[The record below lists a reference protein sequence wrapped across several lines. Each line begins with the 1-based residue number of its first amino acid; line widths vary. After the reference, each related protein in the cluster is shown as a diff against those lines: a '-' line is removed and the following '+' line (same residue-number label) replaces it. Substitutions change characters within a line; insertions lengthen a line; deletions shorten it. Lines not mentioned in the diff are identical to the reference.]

1 MTNAM
6 IILMESCRLM
16 EAGIIGTTGRSFE
29 IEDENG
35 NRKIIMEPEPIH
47 TYAVWK
53 SLGYQVKRGEKN
65 VAAINIW
72 KTGKGKQNPEAEEG
86 DQDGEK
92 SNKLRLFRKTAFF
105 FKQSQC
111 ELIAG

>member
-1 MTNAM
+1 MTNTM
-6 IILMESCRLM
+6 IILMEACRLM
-16 EAGIIGTTGRSFE
+16 EEGVIGTTGRSFE
-29 IEDENG
+29 IEDANG
-35 NRKIIMEPEPIH
+35 NKKTIMEPEPIH

-65 VAAINIW
+65 IASINIW
-72 KTGKGKQNPEAEEG
+72 KAGKGKQSAEADEG
-86 DQDGEK
+86 DQDGET
-92 SNKLRLFRKTAFF
+92 SRLRMFRKTAYF